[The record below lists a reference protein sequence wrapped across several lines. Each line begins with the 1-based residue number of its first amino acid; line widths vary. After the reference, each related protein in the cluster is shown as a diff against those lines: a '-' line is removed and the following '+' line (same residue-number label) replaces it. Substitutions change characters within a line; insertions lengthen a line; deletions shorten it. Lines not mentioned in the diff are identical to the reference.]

1 VACTPRRQAAYT
13 AAREPRV
20 NHPFACDGSTRLV
33 EMRTTLL
40 ALALAFAFASTGCL
54 ELFPGYSEDHDD
66 TGASGRG
73 GTGVTTGS
81 GSGSGTESG
90 SGSGSTTPPPPPI
103 LHYRL
108 DGSLANEGS
117 LGLAYDA
124 TGAGFTYVAGRDGQ
138 AAQFAHVNPS
148 QIVLPTQELMSGGDA
163 FTIALWFR
171 EDAVV
176 DTVLTSYLFD
186 SRGNGGFQT
195 YHGAGGNEALT
206 TCSAAGCAS
215 FGYSIGV
222 WHHLVYRYD
231 GRSGQGPLEIY
242 IDAKLAASIASS
254 NVYFSDTQ
262 KNIVIG
268 TRTNMQI
275 DDIKIYDEP
284 IAPAAAP

>member
-1 VACTPRRQAAYT
+1 MTTPTLTLAALVL
-13 AAREPRV
+13 AV
-20 NHPFACDGSTRLV
+20 GSVGCIEALSPH
-33 EMRTTLL
+33 EHEDSGYERT
-40 ALALAFAFASTGCL
+40 
-54 ELFPGYSEDHDD
+54 
-66 TGASGRG
+66 G
-73 GTGVTTGS
+73 GTGTGSGTGTGTGS
-81 GSGSGTESG
+81 GSGTGTG
-90 SGSGSTTPPPPPI
+90 SGSGPVVVPPPI
-103 LHYRL
+103 LHYRFDDSL
-108 DGSLANEGS
+108 ANDGSLGA
-117 LGLAYDA
+117 AYDA
-124 TGAGFTYVAGRDGQ
+124 TGAGFTYVAGREGK

-148 QIVLPTQELMSGGDA
+148 QILLPTQQLMSGGDA

-186 SRGNGGFQT
+186 NRGGGGFQT

-206 TCSAAGCAS
+206 TCSDAGCKS

-231 GRSGQGPLEIY
+231 GRTGQGPLEIY
-242 IDAKLAASIASS
+242 IDDKLAASLPSS
-254 NVYFSDTQ
+254 AVFFSETQ

-284 IAPAAAP
+284 IAPASIP